1 MIIFKKSSLQMTLL
15 AISLTACTFNV
26 SAKTLKLAHAMPLD
40 HPVSKSLAWFANEVT
55 ERTDLRVKVYPN
67 LTLGKEEATLQMVQ
81 NGTLAFTKVGG
92 GLTASFSNQYKVL
105 SLPYL
110 YKSEDESKRILR
122 GPVGQQILKSSEKDG
137 FIGLAFLSSG
147 SRSFYSNT
155 KIQTPADLKGLKIRV
170 QNSPI
175 DIDTMKALGASPVP
189 ISSGEVYSAL
199 QQGVVDGAENDIPT
213 YFSTRHNEVAKYYS
227 MDQHTMIP
235 NILAVSTE
243 IWNDLS
249 EKNQKIIR
257 AISKETLAVQD
268 KYWDEYVEMAK
279 KKLIESGSEILVSD
293 IPAFQQKVQS
303 VYTKFKKDNPE
314 LIPLLEKLQNAK

>member
-1 MIIFKKSSLQMTLL
+1 MKILKQFTLGAATL
-15 AISLTACTFNV
+15 AIVLSATTMNV
-26 SAKTLKLAHAMPLD
+26 SAKTLKLAHAMPLE
-40 HPVSKSLAWFANEVT
+40 HPVSKSLAWFADEVT
-55 ERTDLRVKVYPN
+55 KRSNLRVKVYPN

-92 GLTASFSNQYKVL
+92 GLTATFSNQYKVL

-110 YKSEDESKRILR
+110 YKTVEESKKILS
-122 GPVGQQILKSSEKDG
+122 GPIGDGILESSEKDG

-155 KIQTPADLKGLKIRV
+155 KIEKPADLKGLKIRV

-199 QQGVVDGAENDIPT
+199 QQSVVDGAENDIPT

-227 MDQHTMIP
+227 SDKHTSIP
-235 NILAVSTE
+235 NVLAVSTD
-243 IWNDLS
+243 IWKTLS
-249 EKNQKIIR
+249 PENQKII
-257 AISKETLAVQD
+257 KEVAKESLAVQD
-268 KYWDEYVEMAK
+268 KFWDEYVDMAK
-279 KKLIESGSEILVSD
+279 VKLVESGAEILTAD
-293 IPAFQQKVQS
+293 IPAFQKSVQP
-303 VYTKFKKDNPE
+303 VYEKFKKDNPS
-314 LIPLLEKLQNAK
+314 LVSLLETIQNAK

>member
-1 MIIFKKSSLQMTLL
+1 MKILKNFSLGAATL
-15 AISLTACTFNV
+15 AIALSTSAISV
-26 SAKTLKLAHAMPLD
+26 SAQTIKLAHAMPLE
-40 HPVSKSLAWFANEVT
+40 HPVSKSLDWFAEQVT
-55 ERTDLRVKVYPN
+55 KRTNLRVKVYPN

-110 YKSEDESKRILR
+110 YKTEEDSKKILN
-122 GPVGQQILKSSEKDG
+122 GPIGQGILQSSEKDG
-137 FIGLAFLSSG
+137 FIGLAFLFSG
-147 SRSFYSNT
+147 SRSFYSNK
-155 KIQTPADLKGLKIRV
+155 KIEKPEDLQGLKIRV

-227 MDQHTMIP
+227 MDKHTSIP
-235 NILAVSTE
+235 NVLAVSTE
-243 IWNDLS
+243 VWKSLS
-249 EKNQKIIR
+249 DENKKIIR
-257 AISKETLAVQD
+257 EISVEVLAVQD
-268 KYWDEYVEMAK
+268 KLWDEYVDMAK
-279 KKLIESGSEILVSD
+279 AELIASGSEILTADV
-293 IPAFQQKVQS
+293 PAFQKSVKS
-303 VYTKFKKDNPE
+303 VYDKFKQDNPE
-314 LIPLLEKLQNAK
+314 LIPLLDQIQNAE

>member
-1 MIIFKKSSLQMTLL
+1 MKIIKHFSLCAASL
-15 AISLTACTFNV
+15 AIALSVPTFN
-26 SAKTLKLAHAMPLD
+26 ATAQTLKLAHAMPLA
-40 HPVSKSLAWFANEVT
+40 HPVAKTLAWFADEVT
-55 ERTDLRVKVYPN
+55 NRTNLRVKVYPN

-92 GLTASFSNQYKVL
+92 GLTATFSNQYKVL

-110 YKSEDESKRILR
+110 YKTVEESKRIL
-122 GPVGQQILKSSEKDG
+122 GGEIGDEILQSSEKDG

-155 KIQTPADLKGLKIRV
+155 KIEKPADLKGLKIRV
-170 QNSPI
+170 MSSPI

-227 MDQHTMIP
+227 SDKHTSVP
-235 NILAVSTE
+235 NVLAVSTE
-243 IWNDLS
+243 IWKTLS
-249 EKNQKIIR
+249 AKNQKIIR
-257 AISKETLAVQD
+257 QVAKESLAVQD
-268 KYWDEYVEMAK
+268 KYWDEYVAMAK
-279 KKLIESGSEILVSD
+279 VKLVESGAEILHAD
-293 IPAFQQKVQS
+293 IPAFQRRVKP
-303 VYTKFKKDNPE
+303 VYDKFKKENPS
-314 LIPLLEKLQNAK
+314 LVSLLEKIQNAE